1 MKAKDSRILSQGF
14 PESFFNFRK
23 HRIQGFD
30 DDFGVLVKFQI
41 NRVPFVFVADD
52 GAFQGFRD
60 QGNREPIFSY
70 INHGKA
76 DSIQGNPSFWNE
88 ETGPFR
94 VTGNFQV
101 KIVLRLQDFTDFS
114 GDIDVSGNLM
124 PANLVFKF

>member
-1 MKAKDSRILSQGF
+1 MKAKDSKILNHGF
-14 PESFFNFRK
+14 PESFFNFWK

-60 QGNREPIFSY
+60 EGNREPILSY

-88 ETGPFR
+88 ETGPFESQEIFR
-94 VTGNFQV
+94 S
-101 KIVLRLQDFTDFS
+101 RLFSDFKLS
-114 GDIDVSGNLM
+114 LIHI
-124 PANLVFKF
+124 